1 MLLYDGLRWPH
12 TSNPS
17 LSSLSQQVLNL
28 SSSSNIG
35 ASKTYRTLQD
45 VLTQTSGTANMTIY
59 TSQRLGVRIDMTD
72 RWASNVFCSNGW
84 SMACF
89 GLFILARGSWNMT

>member
-1 MLLYDGLRWPH
+1 MLL
-12 TSNPS
+12 
-17 LSSLSQQVLNL
+17 
-28 SSSSNIG
+28 
-35 ASKTYRTLQD
+35 
-45 VLTQTSGTANMTIY
+45 Y